1 MANIKI
7 FKDFHE
13 QYFTK
18 MKTFGNGLFIVRN
31 LNNTENIKQ
40 SFIFSPK
47 MNSHIL
53 FKEHQHYQEHLIL
66 HYQYN
71 NQ

>member
-18 MKTFGNGLFIVRN
+18 MKTFGNLFIVRN
-31 LNNTENIKQ
+31 LNNTKNIKQ
-40 SFIFSPK
+40 SFTVSLK

-53 FKEHQHYQEHLIL
+53 FKERQHQEHLIL